1 MSVSVGDMSHI
12 AALLTRRH
20 PQLELYVYGVQR
32 TTKRRTGGILMARG
46 RDATDIAIVTSFG
59 PCTLAGFKVITH
71 RSLHLLQCSHAN
83 QTHRL
88 KRHAKL
94 LRESPQRD
102 RDLGK
107 PARLEDVALPIIKH
121 ARRLRK
127 HLRSCFLMITSTSK
141 S

>member
-32 TTKRRTGGILMARG
+32 TNKLRTGGILMARG

-88 KRHAKL
+88 MRDAKL
-94 LRESPQRD
+94 LGSPLSVIGILASRLASMMW
-102 RDLGK
+102 RSRSLSR
-107 PARLEDVALPIIKH
+107 PEACARAPPQLLLDDH
-121 ARRLRK
+121 F
-127 HLRSCFLMITSTSK
+127 HL
-141 S
+141 

>member
-1 MSVSVGDMSHI
+1 MESNVAPSGLVRS
-12 AALLTRRH
+12 LSRRSMVPIRCH
-20 PQLELYVYGVQR
+20 HNKL
-32 TTKRRTGGILMARG
+32 RTGRILMARG

-88 KRHAKL
+88 MRHAKL

-107 PARLEDVALPIIKH
+107 PARLDDVALPSLSTPD
-121 ARRLRK
+121 A
-127 HLRSCFLMITSTSK
+127 CESTSAAA